1 MRNGREYGAFM
12 TMADDGGAEQSGRNL
27 LPEGVRLVRTSAV
40 WSELTVPDGLR
51 SAHRIAD
58 EVWGR
63 LVVSGGSLTLIF
75 EDTPDEPHTLAKGES
90 AIIPPARPHHVV
102 LDGSVEFCIEFHR
115 RP

>member
-1 MRNGREYGAFM
+1 MPA
-12 TMADDGGAEQSGRNL
+12 
-27 LPEGVRLVRTSAV
+27 GVRLARTSAV
-40 WSELTVPDGLR
+40 WTESTVPDGLL

-63 LVVSGGSLTLIF
+63 LVVTGGHLSLVF
-75 EDTPDEPHTLAKGES
+75 EDTPDEPHTLADGES

-102 LDGSVEFCIEFHR
+102 LDGPVEFCIEFHR